1 MIKWPDVLVWH
12 SFSEETDRGG
22 QLEKY
27 LMSAA
32 ENTQK
37 SYFVEDENEHHIQVF
52 MWLGESCN
60 PPAL

>member
-1 MIKWPDVLVWH
+1 MWH

-37 SYFVEDENEHHIQVF
+37 SYFVKDENEHHIQVF